1 MKTTLMTLAAAA
13 ALTLGTQVAYSQ
25 FVPSNNP
32 TTQNGSMNRQGQ
44 RGGGYGAR
52 DGSQARP
59 RPQDGTG
66 NGAKRGGGDG
76 SGTCTTCT
84 NPQGGNRGPSGSG
97 AGRSGGSR
105 GGRGGRG

>member
-44 RGGGYGAR
+44 RGGYGAR

-97 AGRSGGSR
+97 AGRSGGRS

>member
-32 TTQNGSMNRQGQ
+32 TTQQGSVNRQG
-44 RGGGYGAR
+44 RGQYGAR

-76 SGTCTTCT
+76 SGTCGTCT
-84 NPQGGNRGPSGSG
+84 NPRSGGGNSGSGGNRGG
-97 AGRSGGSR
+97 GGSR